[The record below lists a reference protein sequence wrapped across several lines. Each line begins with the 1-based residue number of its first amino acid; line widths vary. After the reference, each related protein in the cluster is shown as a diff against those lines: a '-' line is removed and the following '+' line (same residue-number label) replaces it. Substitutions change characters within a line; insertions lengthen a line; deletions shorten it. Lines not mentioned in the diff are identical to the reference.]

1 MVLEN
6 GTILSSRYEILE
18 KIGVGGMAIVYK
30 ARDKKL
36 ERYVTVKV
44 LREEFTTDEEFKVRF
59 KIEARSAASLSHP
72 NIVNVYDVG
81 EDGNIYYIVMEYVN
95 GDTLKKAIIEK
106 APFDTKSTI
115 NVAIQMASALSHAH
129 KNHIV
134 HRDIKPQNIL
144 VANDGMIKV
153 TDFGIAR
160 AATAATVTTTANAI
174 GSVHYFSPEQARGG
188 YVDEKS
194 DIYSLGITMFEMIT
208 KKLPYDGDNSVS
220 IALKHINEELPDIRQ
235 YNPNV
240 SKSLEG
246 IIKKATRKR
255 ADERYANIDLLL
267 SDLIQAR
274 SDSSGDFI
282 VQPPPNSTEAPTVEM
297 TPREL
302 EYIQGVR
309 RKTIMEQRQEF
320 TEDSEKE
327 EAEIELPKGLF
338 NKKMQIS
345 KDDEYEQPYYDEPD
359 DELEEGKKDYEE
371 LEDDYE
377 LLDESVPRRG
387 QRSSKKVS
395 KSNSKDD
402 DYTVY
407 NRKQE
412 KMVVVAAVVTAA
424 IIIIVISVVG
434 IKFLGGTNDSP
445 PDKTVIA
452 ADKNE
457 ETNSNNSIIEKKK
470 VPSFERKTLDTAKK
484 EAEALGFTIVKETE
498 EYSADY
504 EVGQIISQLPE
515 AGKEAETGT
524 KINVTVS
531 LGMASSD
538 MPNVKGKDAKEA
550 ASNIQALIGKEP
562 QVEYE
567 YNEEEIGKII
577 KQQPA
582 EGTKITSDSTII
594 LTASRGEEM
603 KKVPVPTVEGKSL
616 EEAKKDL
623 EALGLKVGNI
633 TELESAA
640 VEKGIVITQT
650 IKAGEEVMRNSVV
663 NLVVS
668 KGKKEESVEEE
679 KPEANTGDLQTS
691 TSEPDTTQPD
701 TTQEKENL
709 NNTATQKTSTRRFD
723 IKAPSGVVDTDTVHV
738 KVLKIDSDGGT
749 TVVLDTKRVVSE
761 LASAPVHITGSG
773 KSEIQC
779 YVDDVLQW
787 SENVDFSEGGN

>member
-6 GTILSSRYEILE
+6 GIVLSNRYEILE

-30 ARDKKL
+30 AKDKKL

-44 LREEFTTDEEFKVRF
+44 LREEFTSDEEFKIRF

-208 KKLPYDGDNSVS
+208 GKLPYDGDNSVS
-220 IALKHINEELPDIRQ
+220 IALKHINEELPEIRQ

-282 VQPPPNSTEAPTVEM
+282 VQSPPNSTEAPTVEM
-297 TPREL
+297 TPKEL

-309 RKTIMEQRQEF
+309 RKTLMEQEP
-320 TEDSEKE
+320 EME
-327 EAEIELPKGLF
+327 EPKGFF
-338 NKKMQIS
+338 NKKIQIS
-345 KDDEYEQPYYDEPD
+345 KDDDYEEPYYDDPD
-359 DELEEGKKDYEE
+359 DELNDDDYEE
-371 LEDDYE
+371 TYYQDSDDDYE
-377 LLDESVPRRG
+377 KADEEIPRRT
-387 QRSSKKVS
+387 QRNMKRPS
-395 KSNSKDD
+395 KSSYKEN
-402 DYTVY
+402 DYDVY
-407 NRKQE
+407 SRKQE
-412 KMVVVAAVVTAA
+412 KIVVAAAVITAA

-434 IKFLGGTNDSP
+434 IKFLGGSNDSP
-445 PDKTVIA
+445 PNKTVIA
-452 ADKNE
+452 AD
-457 ETNSNNSIIEKKK
+457 TNTDIDEINSTTEKKK
-470 VPSFERKTLDTAKK
+470 VPSFEGKDFNSAKK
-484 EAEALGFTIVKETE
+484 EAEALGFTIVKEAE

-504 EVGQIISQLPE
+504 DIGQIILQSP
-515 AGKEAETGT
+515 KEGEEVESGT

-531 LGMASSD
+531 LGIASSD
-538 MPNVKGKDAKEA
+538 MPDVKGKDAKEA
-550 ASNIQALIGKEP
+550 SSAIQALIGKEP
-562 QVEYE
+562 QLEYE
-567 YNEEEIGKII
+567 YSEEDVGKII
-577 KQQPA
+577 SQQPS
-582 EGTKITSDSTII
+582 EGTKITSESTII
-594 LTASRGEEM
+594 LIVSRGEEM
-603 KKVPVPTVEGKSL
+603 KKVPVPAVEGKSL

-623 EALGLKVGNI
+623 EALGLRVGNV
-633 TELESAA
+633 TELESAK
-640 VEKGIVITQT
+640 VGKGVVITQT
-650 IKAGEEVMRNSVV
+650 VKAGEEVMRNSVV

-668 KGKKEESVEEE
+668 KGKKEEPAQEE
-679 KPEANTGDLQTS
+679 KPSSGADNSSEKQNNTDN
-691 TSEPDTTQPD
+691 TQG
-701 TTQEKENL
+701 KENL
-709 NNTATQKTSTRRFD
+709 SNTTTLPKTSTRVFD
-723 IKAPSGVVDTDTVHV
+723 IKAPSGAANTDTVHV
-738 KVLKIDSDGGT
+738 KVLKIDSDGAT
-749 TVVLDTKRVVSE
+749 TVVLDTQKVVSE
-761 LASAPVHITGSG
+761 LPAAPVHITGSG

-779 YVDDVLQW
+779 YIDDVLQW

>member
-6 GTILSSRYEILE
+6 GMILSNRYEILE

-30 ARDKKL
+30 AKDKKL

-44 LREEFTTDEEFKVRF
+44 LREEFTSDEEFKVRF

-208 KKLPYDGDNSVS
+208 GKLPYDGDNSVS
-220 IALKHINEELPDIRQ
+220 IALKHINEELPEIRQ

-309 RKTIMEQRQEF
+309 RKTIMEQEP
-320 TEDSEKE
+320 EIAYGAKE
-327 EAEIELPKGLF
+327 ESEIDIPKGLF
-338 NKKMQIS
+338 NKKIQIS
-345 KDDEYEQPYYDEPD
+345 KDDDYEEPYYDEPD
-359 DELEEGKKDYEE
+359 DELNNDEIDYEESYYDEPDDDYEE
-371 LEDDYE
+371 L
-377 LLDESVPRRG
+377 DEKVPRRI
-387 QRSSKKVS
+387 QRNVKRPS
-395 KSNSKDD
+395 KSNYKEN
-402 DYTVY
+402 DYDVY
-407 NRKQE
+407 SRKQE
-412 KMVVVAAVVTAA
+412 KMVVAAAVITAA

-434 IKFLGGTNDSP
+434 IKFLGGSNDSP
-445 PDKTVIA
+445 PNKTAIA
-452 ADKNE
+452 ADADANTDKT
-457 ETNSNNSIIEKKK
+457 TNNNIEKKK
-470 VPSFERKTLDTAKK
+470 VPSFEGKDFNSAKK
-484 EAEALGFTIVKETE
+484 EAEVLGLTIVKEAE
-498 EYSADY
+498 EYNADY
-504 EVGQIISQLPE
+504 DIGQIISQSPE
-515 AGKEAETGT
+515 EGEEVAEGT

-531 LGMASSD
+531 LGIASSD

-550 ASNIQALIGKEP
+550 SSAIQALIGKEP
-562 QVEYE
+562 QLEYE
-567 YNEEEIGKII
+567 YSEEEVGKII
-577 KQQPA
+577 SQQPS
-582 EGTKITSDSTII
+582 EGTKITSESTII

-603 KKVPVPTVEGKSL
+603 KKVPVPAVEGKSL

-623 EALGLKVGNI
+623 EALELRVGNV
-633 TELESAA
+633 TELESAK

-650 IKAGEEVMRNSVV
+650 VKAGEEVMRNSVV

-668 KGKKEESVEEE
+668 KGKKEEPAEQTKPSESKDPQE
-679 KPEANTGDLQTS
+679 KP
-691 TSEPDTTQPD
+691 SEP
-701 TTQEKENL
+701 EKENL
-709 NNTATQKTSTRRFD
+709 NNTTTSPKTSTRMFD
-723 IKAPSGVVDTDTVHV
+723 IKAPTGAVSTDTVHV
-738 KVLKIDSDGGT
+738 KVLKIDSDGAT
-749 TVVLDTKRVVSE
+749 TVVLDTQKTVSE
-761 LASAPVHITGSG
+761 LPAAPVHITGSG

-779 YVDDVLQW
+779 YIDDVLQW

>member
-6 GTILSSRYEILE
+6 GMLLSNRYEILE

-30 ARDKKL
+30 AKDKKL

-44 LREEFTTDEEFKVRF
+44 LREEFTSDEEFKIRF

-208 KKLPYDGDNSVS
+208 GKLPYDGDNSVS
-220 IALKHINEELPDIRQ
+220 IALKHINEELPEIRQ

-297 TPREL
+297 TPKEL

-309 RKTIMEQRQEF
+309 RKTIMEQEP
-320 TEDSEKE
+320 EIAYGAKKE
-327 EAEIELPKGLF
+327 SEIEIPKGLF
-338 NKKMQIS
+338 NKKIQIS
-345 KDDEYEQPYYDEPD
+345 KDDDYEEPYYDEPD
-359 DELEEGKKDYEE
+359 DELTDDEIDYEE
-371 LEDDYE
+371 PYYEESDDNYE
-377 LLDESVPRRG
+377 ELDEKIPRRM
-387 QRSSKKVS
+387 QRNLKRPS
-395 KSNSKDD
+395 KSNYKENEYD
-402 DYTVY
+402 VY
-407 NRKQE
+407 SRKQE
-412 KMVVVAAVVTAA
+412 KMVVAAAVITAA

-434 IKFLGGTNDSP
+434 IKFLGGSNDSP
-445 PDKTVIA
+445 PNKTVIA
-452 ADKNE
+452 ADADANTD
-457 ETNSNNSIIEKKK
+457 ETINSTTEKKK
-470 VPSFERKTLDTAKK
+470 VPSFEGKDFDSAKK
-484 EAEALGFTIVKETE
+484 EAEVLGFTLVKGTE
-498 EYSADY
+498 EYNADY
-504 EVGQIISQLPE
+504 DMGQIISQSPE
-515 AGKEAETGT
+515 EGEEVTSGT
-524 KINVTVS
+524 KINVIVS
-531 LGMASSD
+531 LGIASSD

-550 ASNIQALIGKEP
+550 SSAIQALIGKEP
-562 QVEYE
+562 QLEYE
-567 YNEEEIGKII
+567 YSEEEVGKII
-577 KQQPA
+577 SQQPL
-582 EGTKITSDSTII
+582 EGTKITSESTII

-603 KKVPVPTVEGKSL
+603 KKVPVPEVEGKSL

-623 EALGLKVGNI
+623 EALELRVGNV
-633 TELESAA
+633 TELESAK

-650 IKAGEEVMRNSVV
+650 IKAGEEVMRNSIV

-668 KGKKEESVEEE
+668 KGKKEEPAEQTKPAESQEPQE
-679 KPEANTGDLQTS
+679 KP
-691 TSEPDTTQPD
+691 SEP
-701 TTQEKENL
+701 EKENL
-709 NNTATQKTSTRRFD
+709 NNTTTLPKTSTRVFD
-723 IKAPSGVVDTDTVHV
+723 IKAPSGAASTDTVHV
-738 KVLKIDSDGGT
+738 KILKIDSDGAT
-749 TVVLDTKRVVSE
+749 TVVLDTQKTVSE
-761 LASAPVHITGSG
+761 LPAAPVHITGSG

-779 YVDDVLQW
+779 YIDDVLQW